1 MTDFDDFLAHHG
13 VLGMH
18 WGVRK
23 EEVSSGHRSSAKAT
37 PKTLSTK
44 HDTKLSKGDVVGL
57 SVGGALVTPIV
68 ALNSAARIH
77 KTVAIVTYSGALKK
91 EVSEIKKNTATI
103 DAGKKFLTDNA
114 DTVLPRNTK
123 FSRVAAYKETEI
135 NKPKFATY
143 QAKDVL
149 KYRNSWMN
157 LSKKAGDPDYKTTL
171 TAKRDVTIAS
181 PYSIRSTIE
190 AHLHDALSDGDTI
203 ANKMLHAEGKV
214 GTTDYTAA
222 DMADLIIYHN
232 RSAIWADEVGQ
243 AAGEILGKAG
253 YAAVTDEW
261 DTGNIAKHAVI
272 LLDKNAFDV
281 DSVPLSG
288 LERSAAGSLGKKLA
302 RVALKE
308 AASKA

>member
-57 SVGGALVTPIV
+57 SVGGALITPIV
-68 ALNSAARIH
+68 ALNGAAKIH
-77 KTVAIVTYSGALKK
+77 KTVAVVAYSSALKK
-91 EVSEIKKNTATI
+91 EVSEIKQNTATI
-103 DAGKKFLTDNA
+103 DAGKNFIKDKA

-123 FSRVAAYKETEI
+123 FSRIAAYKETEI

-143 QAKDVL
+143 QATDVL
-149 KYRNSWMN
+149 QYRSSWSN

-190 AHLHDALSDGDTI
+190 AHLHDVLSDGDTI

-214 GTTDYTAA
+214 GTTDYTAE
-222 DMADLIIYHN
+222 DMADLILYHN
-232 RSAIWADEVGQ
+232 RSAIWADDIGQ

-261 DTGNIAKHAVI
+261 DTGSIAKHAVI

-288 LERSAAGSLGKKLA
+288 LERSATRVVEGRLA
-302 RVALKE
+302 KAALKE
-308 AASKA
+308 AVAKA